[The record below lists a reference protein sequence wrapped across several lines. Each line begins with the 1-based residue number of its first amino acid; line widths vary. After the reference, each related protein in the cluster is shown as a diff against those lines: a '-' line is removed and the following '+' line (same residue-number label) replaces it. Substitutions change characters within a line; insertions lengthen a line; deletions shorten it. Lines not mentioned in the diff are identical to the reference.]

1 MEGPGFIN
9 PLSGTGGFSVPGQ
22 GVAED
27 PRAIAVREMLQK
39 LQTPQPAVAQQ
50 QIAPTYRQY
59 VAQFGEPKVPEDIR
73 RNVPNWNDF
82 DEASRTQFER
92 EMGDANRAQMTRGEA
107 IRRWLASAM
116 KSVPSLATQ
125 GNGAL
130 INPMK
135 PLGDRNQ
142 D

>member
-1 MEGPGFIN
+1 MEGFVN
-9 PLSGTGGFSVPGQ
+9 PLSGTGGFTVPSQ

-27 PRAIAVREMLQK
+27 PRAIAVRDMLQK
-39 LQTPQPAVAQQ
+39 LQASQQSPGVEQQ

-59 VAQFGEPKVPEDIR
+59 VDQFGAPKVPEDIR
-73 RNVPNWNDF
+73 RNIPNWNDF

-107 IRRWLASAM
+107 MRRWLSEAF
-116 KSVPSLATQ
+116 KSIPLATQ
-125 GNGAL
+125 KSGAL

-135 PLGDRNQ
+135 PLGDRDQ
-142 D
+142 E